1 MRTFT
6 EEQTMFRD
14 AYRKFLEAEIVPNM
28 EKWQEQGIVDR
39 EAFKKAGDQG
49 FLMIWPDEQYGGLG
63 DSDFRFEQIIMEE
76 THRVGC
82 ASWLNTLHSRLVGSY
97 FEHIGNDE
105 QKQRFLPGC
114 IKGEKILA
122 IAMTEPDAG
131 SDLAGMRTTLREDE
145 DHFILNGSKTY
156 ISNGINADY
165 VVVAGKSDPEN
176 NPHAMTL
183 CVVERG
189 MEGDE
194 GPGYC

>member
-6 EEQTMFRD
+6 EEQNMFRD

-82 ASWLNTLHSRLVGSY
+82 ASWLNTLCLYDVSGFLLALSRLV
-97 FEHIGNDE
+97 
-105 QKQRFLPGC
+105 FLITQSPPVSRC
-114 IKGEKILA
+114 LA
-122 IAMTEPDAG
+122 V
-131 SDLAGMRTTLREDE
+131 
-145 DHFILNGSKTY
+145 Y
-156 ISNGINADY
+156 
-165 VVVAGKSDPEN
+165 
-176 NPHAMTL
+176 
-183 CVVERG
+183 
-189 MEGDE
+189 
-194 GPGYC
+194 